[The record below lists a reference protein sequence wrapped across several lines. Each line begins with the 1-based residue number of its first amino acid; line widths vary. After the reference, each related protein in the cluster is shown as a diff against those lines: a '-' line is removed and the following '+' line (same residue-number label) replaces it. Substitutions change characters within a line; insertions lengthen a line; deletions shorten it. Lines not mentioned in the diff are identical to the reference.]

1 MNILIAMLVSMLA
14 IIEAFRVP
22 GASIFKIRPKLSMS
36 MVECQEGDFEK
47 NVMIESKGRPVVVDF
62 YAEWCGPCKIA
73 GPIFQALAD
82 ELTDIKFV
90 KVDTD
95 KHEDKVDSFNIQ
107 GLPLFGIFKD
117 GKMVASH
124 SGALSKDNLRNFI
137 NENINVNSP

>member
-62 YAEWCGPCKIA
+62 YAEWCGPCKVSEEISH
-73 GPIFQALAD
+73 PFLTLLFYLFQMSNNI
-82 ELTDIKFV
+82 TH
-90 KVDTD
+90 
-95 KHEDKVDSFNIQ
+95 KHQFRLRVQS
-107 GLPLFGIFKD
+107 
-117 GKMVASH
+117 
-124 SGALSKDNLRNFI
+124 SKL
-137 NENINVNSP
+137 